1 MNDLINNLKKFAV
14 NNFPVETVSDY
25 ILKYKFSDNE
35 LNNYCFYKDSKYA
48 RHLVHKEKDF
58 EILIVCWKP
67 GQAAPIHGHEGEKC
81 WMRIESGALQISNYQ
96 LDSIS
101 PLKLTM
107 SGLTKGDVGYLDGPA
122 EIHSV
127 ENIYEE
133 SAISL
138 HIYAKP
144 FDKCDIYDLNEGVIK
159 KTELLYDSMY
169 KKPC

>member
-1 MNDLINNLKKFAV
+1 MDTLSHAL
-14 NNFPVETVSDY
+14 
-25 ILKYKFSDNE
+25 DNE

-107 SGLTKGDVGYLDGPA
+107 SGLTKGEVGYLDGPA

-144 FDKCDIYDLNEGVIK
+144 FRTICYKIK
-159 KTELLYDSMY
+159 IKEKRIFKRRLLCRCSNI
-169 KKPC
+169 